1 MNSNT
6 KSYDAI
12 VIGTGLAGSWATK
25 ELSESGMKVAALD
38 AGPLLDD
45 SFFINKWKSHELLT
59 ISGLKLA
66 LKSFFPRNYSE
77 NGALMHRY
85 NNGVY
90 FNNDLSPLSSNNLLF
105 NWLRTRLVGGRG
117 HIWGRVSP
125 RYTDEEFFCS
135 SRRGIGVDW
144 PISLKDLEKYYDIAE
159 ELMKVSGQ
167 GSSKSRPMNERSLN
181 DYEKQLANIIEGTWP
196 NRSFNSKPVADY
208 PEGSLSP
215 MLERAMATKNVTL
228 LPNSIVSKINTYKN
242 GLASGIEYINTD
254 SKKTFSIKS
263 DIVVLA
269 ASPFESIKLLLSSR
283 SKYFPEGIGNTS
295 NLLGRYIL
303 EHIMSQYYAV
313 LPKNFYT
320 GNITNQHNP
329 FKPNSEPSGF
339 YIKPFRKYEDNNLDY
354 IGQFGIQGGISV
366 MQKSLYMMAWGEMIP
381 NPDNQITLNYD
392 KKDKW
397 GLPTINISFNW
408 SDNEKSMWKDQNKSL
423 NEISEKFQ
431 NNIDGKIK
439 ISKKSVNP
447 ILGSAHECGGIRM
460 GSDISNSVI
469 DPFNRIWSSP
479 NIIVC
484 DASCFPSIGYQNPAL
499 TTMAIAIRASQNIS
513 KVALN
518 SNSLQNL

>member
-12 VIGTGLAGSWATK
+12 VIGTGLTGSWATK

-45 SFFINKWKSHELLT
+45 SFFINKWKSNELLS
-59 ISGLKLA
+59 ISGFKFA
-66 LKSFFPRNYSE
+66 LKSLFRNYSE
-77 NGALMHRY
+77 NGALLHRFS
-85 NNGVY
+85 NIY
-90 FNNDLSPLSSNNLLF
+90 FNNDLSPLSSSNLLF

-117 HIWGRVSP
+117 HIWGRVAP
-125 RYTDEEFFCS
+125 RYTDEEFLCS
-135 SRRGIGVDW
+135 SRRGVGIDW
-144 PISLKDLEKYYDIAE
+144 PISLKDLERYYDIAE
-159 ELMKVSGQ
+159 DLMKVSG
-167 GSSKSRPMNERSLN
+167 SESNKSISTNARALN

-196 NRSFNSKPVADY
+196 KRCFSVKPVASY
-208 PEGSLSP
+208 LEGSLSP

-228 LPNSIVSKINTYKN
+228 LPNSIVSKINTYKD
-242 GLASGIEYINTD
+242 GLASGVEYINTD
-254 SKKTFSIKS
+254 SKKTSSIKS

-269 ASPFESIKLLLSSR
+269 ASPFESIKLLLSSK
-283 SKYFPEGIGNTS
+283 SKNFPDGIGNTS

-303 EHIMSQYYAV
+303 EHVCSEYGAI
-313 LPKNFYT
+313 LPKNLYAE
-320 GNITNQHNP
+320 NINNQLNP
-329 FKPNSEPSGF
+329 FKPNSEPNGF
-339 YIKPFRKYEDNNLDY
+339 YIKPFKKYEDNNLDY
-354 IGQFGIQGGISV
+354 IGQFGIQGGISA
-366 MQKSLYMMAWGEMIP
+366 MKKSLYMISWGEMIP
-381 NPDNQITLNYD
+381 NPNNQITLNYN

-423 NEISEKFQ
+423 DEISEKYQ
-431 NNIDGKIK
+431 DNITGKIK
-439 ISKKSVNP
+439 IFKKSMEP
-447 ILGSAHECGGIRM
+447 IYGSAHECGGIRM
-460 GSDISNSVI
+460 GSDINNSVT

-484 DASCFPSIGYQNPAL
+484 DSSCFPSIGYQNPAL
-499 TTMAIAIRASQNIS
+499 TAMAISIRATQNIS